1 MRERR
6 ADGGQSECDKIR
18 AAMKQMKS
26 GKAGRSNDVPCLILE
41 EFLIRLFN
49 KGWLR
54 KGTVFP
60 KQE

>member
-1 MRERR
+1 MR
-6 ADGGQSECDKIR
+6 QCDKIR

-26 GKAGRSNDVPCLILE
+26 GKAGRSNDVPCLIWE
-41 EFLIRLFN
+41 EFLTRLFN

-54 KGTVFP
+54 KGTGTVFP

>member
-1 MRERR
+1 MR
-6 ADGGQSECDKIR
+6 QCDKIR

-54 KGTVFP
+54 KGTGTVFP